1 VAREEYGVI
10 SVVCAMLYAVV
21 SVKLVWF
28 PGCKVAALEIFK
40 WVLTQQLKSGFSSS
54 DLKN

>member
-1 VAREEYGVI
+1 MAREEYGVI

-28 PGCKVAALEIFK
+28 PGCKVATLEIFK